1 MSEKLSPPPTAH
13 FKKQNSGKVKQ
24 VLGDDAY
31 EELHSTELNK
41 TNSKVIK
48 EAKKKNSNK
57 ALEILGT
64 DPRSQTLMKT
74 LGLNESELSKAKQE
88 SDEIIIEKTRIKNDQ
103 TAISNFASKKQKDKI
118 LDTLGISYSKMR
130 FEKQLGLTPGEVDE
144 ALMEGKQCREETEL
158 EIMNSVQEPLEEE
171 DLSFPLTTSI
181 KTSLDNSQKLQ
192 KVLGL
197 DPKDVRL
204 MYKLGLDEHALKEA
218 QNFAKSNA

>member
-1 MSEKLSPPPTAH
+1 MSEQLSPPQNTQ

-24 VLGDDAY
+24 VLGEDAY

-48 EAKKKNSNK
+48 EAKKNNSNK

-74 LGLNESELSKAKQE
+74 FGLNESELSKAKQE
-88 SDEIIIEKTRIKNDQ
+88 TDEIIIEKTRIKNDQ
-103 TAISNFASKKQKDKI
+103 TAISSFTSKKQKDKI

-130 FEKQLGLTPGEVDE
+130 LEKQLGLTPGEVDE

-171 DLSFPLTTSI
+171 NLSFPLTTSI

-204 MYKLGLDEHALKEA
+204 MYKLGLDEHTLKEA
-218 QNFAKSNA
+218 QNYAKSNA

>member
-1 MSEKLSPPPTAH
+1 MSEQLSPPQNTQ

-24 VLGDDAY
+24 VLGEDAY

-48 EAKKKNSNK
+48 EAKKNNSNK

-74 LGLNESELSKAKQE
+74 FGLNESELSKAKQE
-88 SDEIIIEKTRIKNDQ
+88 TDEIIIEKTRIKNDQ
-103 TAISNFASKKQKDKI
+103 TAISNFTSKKQKDKI

-130 FEKQLGLTPGEVDE
+130 LEKQLGLTPGEVDE

-171 DLSFPLTTSI
+171 NLSFPLTTSI

-204 MYKLGLDEHALKEA
+204 MYKLGLDEHTLKEA
-218 QNFAKSNA
+218 QNYAKSNA

>member
-1 MSEKLSPPPTAH
+1 MSEQLSPPQNTQ

-24 VLGDDAY
+24 VLGEDAY

-48 EAKKKNSNK
+48 EAKKNNSNK

-74 LGLNESELSKAKQE
+74 FGLNESELSKAKQE
-88 SDEIIIEKTRIKNDQ
+88 TDEIIIEKTRIKNDQ
-103 TAISNFASKKQKDKI
+103 TAISNFTSKKQKDKI

-130 FEKQLGLTPGEVDE
+130 LEKQLGLTPGEVDE
-144 ALMEGKQCREETEL
+144 ALMEGKQCLEETEL

-171 DLSFPLTTSI
+171 NLSFPLTTSI

-204 MYKLGLDEHALKEA
+204 MYKLGLDEHTLKEA
-218 QNFAKSNA
+218 QNYAKSNA

>member
-1 MSEKLSPPPTAH
+1 M
-13 FKKQNSGKVKQ
+13 Q
-24 VLGDDAY
+24 VLGEDAY
-31 EELHSTELNK
+31 EELHSTELYK
-41 TNSKVIK
+41 MNSKVIK
-48 EAKKKNSNK
+48 EAKKNNSNK

-74 LGLNESELSKAKQE
+74 FGLNESELSKAKQE
-88 SDEIIIEKTRIKNDQ
+88 TDEIIIEKTRIKNDQ
-103 TAISNFASKKQKDKI
+103 TAISNFTSKKQKDKI

-130 FEKQLGLTPGEVDE
+130 LEKQLGLTPGEVDE

-171 DLSFPLTTSI
+171 NLSFPLTTSI

-204 MYKLGLDEHALKEA
+204 MYKLGLDEHTLKEA
-218 QNFAKSNA
+218 QNYAKSNA